1 MGKLSK
7 PISENAEG
15 GGGGHPAN
23 SFCGGGMDTF

>member
-15 GGGGHPAN
+15 GEGGHPAN

>member
-1 MGKLSK
+1 VGKLSK

-15 GGGGHPAN
+15 GEGGHPAN